1 MIRIQSVAPDSLG
14 AELAL
19 VPGTELL
26 AVNGRALEDFLDWEF
41 LTADERFVLAA
52 RLPTGE
58 AVEYDIERPEGLPM
72 GVTLEPPRI
81 RRCAN
86 HCDFC
91 FVDGNPQGMR
101 EPLYIRDDDYRL
113 SFRYGNFATLTN
125 LKPWDVERIIEYR
138 LSPLYVSVHATEPT
152 IRRWLL
158 RNPEA
163 PEIVSQL
170 RGFAERRIAFHT
182 QVVLVPGVND
192 GAELVRTLT
201 DLYGLGAAVLSVSVV
216 PVALTEFS
224 KRRLVRQPT
233 REECRAALAT
243 VDRFATHALAERGVP
258 WCYGADDLY
267 LQAGEALPAA
277 EWYGD
282 FEQREN
288 GVGSVRYLQ
297 TRIAAAR
304 GRLPDL
310 AGKRV
315 GVVTGAAM
323 GPLLPAVLEDLT
335 AATSARFELVV
346 IENTLFGPTVTTAGL
361 LPAAAIERALAG
373 RRDLDF
379 VLLPGEA
386 TNDDLLFMDDVS
398 ADDLAVRLPVPMHLS
413 YDFADVLVDCGLRIS
428 DCGLDGRSS
437 ESAIHNPQ
445 SAIGEAGQ

>member
-1 MIRIQSVAPDSLG
+1 M
-14 AELAL
+14 
-19 VPGTELL
+19 
-26 AVNGRALEDFLDWEF
+26 
-41 LTADERFVLAA
+41 
-52 RLPTGE
+52 
-58 AVEYDIERPEGLPM
+58 
-72 GVTLEPPRI
+72 
-81 RRCAN
+81 
-86 HCDFC
+86 
-91 FVDGNPQGMR
+91 
-101 EPLYIRDDDYRL
+101 
-113 SFRYGNFATLTN
+113 
-125 LKPWDVERIIEYR
+125 
-138 LSPLYVSVHATEPT
+138 
-152 IRRWLL
+152 
-158 RNPEA
+158 
-163 PEIVSQL
+163 
-170 RGFAERRIAFHT
+170 
-182 QVVLVPGVND
+182 
-192 GAELVRTLT
+192 
-201 DLYGLGAAVLSVSVV
+201 
-216 PVALTEFS
+216 
-224 KRRLVRQPT
+224 
-233 REECRAALAT
+233 
-243 VDRFATHALAERGVP
+243 P

-379 VLLPGEA
+379 VLLPAEA